1 DAGLADLVLPPARIG
16 GALADIMR
24 GSRKRTVSGVAAQPK
39 RELDALLTVLSH
51 KSNCEFSQYKESTLT
66 RRIERRMAV
75 HKLAN
80 LKAYTALVKKSDT
93 EAELLFK
100 DILISVTAFFRDEDT
115 FKALRQAVKEIVARK
130 SRGEDVR
137 IWVPGCAT
145 GEEVFSIAILLAEA
159 LGQKLLSTPVQIFAT
174 DIDAGAIAF
183 ARRGLYLETSTK
195 TVPSRLLKKY
205 FTRTGGMYQVVKKI
219 RDMVVFAR
227 HDLIRDPPYINLDLV
242 SCRNVLIYFRRPLQD
257 RLVPL
262 FHYSL
267 KPGGYLALGLSEGIG
282 KFTHLFEPFNQR
294 GKVFGRIGEVRS
306 LHAVLQSPHVSH
318 QHAER
323 PQPRPEGAISLRDHY
338 RDLVAEAYAPAGVL
352 VNGRFEIVHVQ
363 GDVTRFVHLPPG
375 DLNVNVMNM
384 AIAPLNL
391 ETRLVLQ
398 KAQREHVVVRGHPVE
413 LKDERGISRI
423 TTIAIPAMAEANAGR
438 HTLLLFEE
446 RRIAEPTEAAERSE
460 EDTDAIRIKEL
471 EQELIATR
479 EQLQTSVEELQS
491 SNEDLQS
498 VNEEYQSTAEELQS
512 ANEELQTTNEELQS
526 TNEELRAV
534 NDELKMKSAALE
546 STNMDL
552 ENILDTALSGIV
564 VLDRDHRVAR
574 YSEASKQVFDL
585 FPTSIGK
592 RLVAIGS
599 PFDLTLL
606 SAEIERV
613 TKTGV
618 QVDRELA
625 LGGRIFSVRLIP
637 LFEEGTTPS
646 GTVITFSD
654 DTDRIRA
661 EQDVRRLATV
671 VEDSNDAIAV
681 LDLDGKILTWNH
693 GAESM
698 YGYTEA
704 EARELTIS
712 DLVPERQQARMF
724 QLIEQLVGGE
734 KVASFESKR
743 RTKDGRVIDAWLT
756 ATLLRD
762 EDGIPNAVATTE
774 RDLTEI
780 KRLVAEKEIV
790 RLADQDKSQFLA
802 RVSHELRTPLNAIL
816 GFSEI
821 IKNELFGPVAQRRYV
836 AYGQDIHSSGQYLL
850 ALVNDILDLSK
861 IEEHEFQLED
871 VVLDLHGLAEE
882 MIHMLSLEANKQ
894 GISLSIDTAAELPKL
909 KSDRRAIQQIL
920 LNLLNNAIK
929 FTPSGGRII
938 LEMRMDH
945 DGNLRLAVCDTGIGI
960 AEKDI
965 PEVMKPF
972 TQIPNRLETEQMG
985 TGLGLPIA
993 KGLAELL
1000 GTELEIASEVGSGTT
1015 VTMRFGKARLVW

>member
-1 DAGLADLVLPPARIG
+1 
-16 GALADIMR
+16 
-24 GSRKRTVSGVAAQPK
+24 
-39 RELDALLTVLSH
+39 
-51 KSNCEFSQYKESTLT
+51 
-66 RRIERRMAV
+66 
-75 HKLAN
+75 
-80 LKAYTALVKKSDT
+80 
-93 EAELLFK
+93 
-100 DILISVTAFFRDEDT
+100 
-115 FKALRQAVKEIVARK
+115 
-130 SRGEDVR
+130 
-137 IWVPGCAT
+137 
-145 GEEVFSIAILLAEA
+145 
-159 LGQKLLSTPVQIFAT
+159 
-174 DIDAGAIAF
+174 
-183 ARRGLYLETSTK
+183 
-195 TVPSRLLKKY
+195 
-205 FTRTGGMYQVVKKI
+205 
-219 RDMVVFAR
+219 
-227 HDLIRDPPYINLDLV
+227 
-242 SCRNVLIYFRRPLQD
+242 
-257 RLVPL
+257 
-262 FHYSL
+262 
-267 KPGGYLALGLSEGIG
+267 
-282 KFTHLFEPFNQR
+282 
-294 GKVFGRIGEVRS
+294 
-306 LHAVLQSPHVSH
+306 
-318 QHAER
+318 
-323 PQPRPEGAISLRDHY
+323 
-338 RDLVAEAYAPAGVL
+338 
-352 VNGRFEIVHVQ
+352 
-363 GDVTRFVHLPPG
+363 
-375 DLNVNVMNM
+375 
-384 AIAPLNL
+384 
-391 ETRLVLQ
+391 
-398 KAQREHVVVRGHPVE
+398 
-413 LKDERGISRI
+413 
-423 TTIAIPAMAEANAGR
+423 
-438 HTLLLFEE
+438 
-446 RRIAEPTEAAERSE
+446 
-460 EDTDAIRIKEL
+460 
-471 EQELIATR
+471 
-479 EQLQTSVEELQS
+479 
-491 SNEDLQS
+491 

>member
-1 DAGLADLVLPPARIG
+1 MTSQHQKLGIAVIGIGASAGGVAALKGLLPNLPKGSRFAYVVALHMDPTHRSLLVDILEKESAMPVKTIVDVEKLLPEKIYVMPPDHDCTVQDGKLRLLDLPEKIGPRHSIDILFSSLAESYGERSAGIVLSGTGSDGMHGMLAIKTAGGIAIAQDPETSEYASMPQSVIDAGLADLVLPPARIG
-16 GALADIMR
+16 RALADIMR
-24 GSRKRTVSGVAAQPK
+24 GSRKRTVSGAAAQPK
-39 RELDALLTVLSH
+39 YELDALLTVLSH

-80 LKAYTALVKKSDT
+80 LKAYTALVKRSDT

-115 FKALRQAVKEIVARK
+115 FKALRQAMKKIVARK

-159 LGQKLLSTPVQIFAT
+159 LGQKSLSTPVQIFAT

-267 KPGGYLALGLSEGIG
+267 RPGGYLALGLSEGIG

-306 LHAVLQSPHVSH
+306 LHAVLRSPHVSH

-352 VNGRFEIVHVQ
+352 VNGRFEIVHLQ

-479 EQLQTSVEELQS
+479 EQLRTSVEELQS

-526 TNEELRAV
+526 TNEELRTV

-552 ENILDTALSGIV
+552 ENILNTALSGIV
-564 VLDRDHRVAR
+564 VLTADATDDVAVT
-574 YSEASKQVFDL
+574 QVEFFVDGS
-585 FPTSIGK
+585 SIGID
-592 RLVAIGS
+592 AIGS
-599 PFDLTLL
+599 NGW
-606 SAEIERV
+606 SAAWNPTRATIGSHTVRAV
-613 TKTGV
+613 ATDSTG
-618 QVDRELA
+618 Q
-625 LGGRIFSVRLIP
+625 
-637 LFEEGTTPS
+637 TTTDSNEVIIQAFTTSTTSPSTS
-646 GTVITFSD
+646 GTVPPEVIETPAEGISATEFSLSPPTLSAGAEIALTVALVARVPGTAAVQFLLNGELLGDTETLNALEASEETDPGAVFTRTLPNGLQIGLHRIEVVTTD
-654 DTDRIRA
+654 DPPR
-661 EQDVRRLATV
+661 VLASRTV
-671 VEDSNDAIAV
+671 GVVAGNSAASGAGASSDTGTGSSPPLGIIAAAVMGGAAAIAAA
-681 LDLDGKILTWNH
+681 GF
-693 GAESM
+693 A
-698 YGYTEA
+698 
-704 EARELTIS
+704 
-712 DLVPERQQARMF
+712 
-724 QLIEQLVGGE
+724 
-734 KVASFESKR
+734 
-743 RTKDGRVIDAWLT
+743 T
-756 ATLLRD
+756 AGWYR
-762 EDGIPNAVATTE
+762 
-774 RDLTEI
+774 
-780 KRLVAEKEIV
+780 
-790 RLADQDKSQFLA
+790 
-802 RVSHELRTPLNAIL
+802 
-816 GFSEI
+816 
-821 IKNELFGPVAQRRYV
+821 
-836 AYGQDIHSSGQYLL
+836 
-850 ALVNDILDLSK
+850 
-861 IEEHEFQLED
+861 
-871 VVLDLHGLAEE
+871 
-882 MIHMLSLEANKQ
+882 
-894 GISLSIDTAAELPKL
+894 
-909 KSDRRAIQQIL
+909 RRAISRQLTARQQ
-920 LNLLNNAIK
+920 
-929 FTPSGGRII
+929 
-938 LEMRMDH
+938 
-945 DGNLRLAVCDTGIGI
+945 
-960 AEKDI
+960 
-965 PEVMKPF
+965 
-972 TQIPNRLETEQMG
+972 
-985 TGLGLPIA
+985 
-993 KGLAELL
+993 
-1000 GTELEIASEVGSGTT
+1000 
-1015 VTMRFGKARLVW
+1015 